1 MYVDMNSPDYL
12 REDIVI
18 FLDGVEQ
25 HHCVMFDTNN
35 GVIEC
40 FDLDENGKPKLSEY
54 ERVPTIFKRGFVT
67 IEYRQRPKAPKMVT
81 VVRIVKY
88 EGTEQAVR
96 KAIAMS
102 LPLGVKV
109 CSGYSISVGEHINE
123 LPPLLPV
130 TDEDVAKALEDL
142 KIENDV

>member
-1 MYVDMNSPDYL
+1 MYIDMNSPEYL
-12 REDIVI
+12 REGLWVY
-18 FLDGVEQ
+18 LDGVYQEY
-25 HHCVMFDTNN
+25 CLMIDTNK
-35 GVIEC
+35 GLIEC
-40 FDLDENGKPKLSEY
+40 YDTDENGNAKLTKHGDLG
-54 ERVPTIFKRGFVT
+54 TIIKRGFVT
-67 IEYRQRPKAPKMVT
+67 IEYRIPPKAPKMVT

-88 EGTEQAVR
+88 EGTEDAVR

-130 TDEDVAKALEDL
+130 TDEDVAKALEGVQN
-142 KIENDV
+142 ENVV